1 MAVSLVK
8 GQKISLKKDNGS
20 AIMQFCAGANW
31 GAHPSGR
38 SIDLDL
44 HAGLFSEDK
53 QLLEHVFFAKLAS
66 SNNAVYLS
74 GDDLKGDVGGDDGR
88 DNETLTFNMD
98 RLPANCAKVAVFLC
112 SYSKDDFAVV
122 PHAEVKIYEGMAANP
137 GNVVA
142 TYRVGV
148 EPAFAG
154 HVVMVMGIF
163 YKHNGEW
170 KFNAIG
176 TPLRD
181 ATYTAALAS
190 IKATM
195 L

>member
-8 GQKISLKKDNGS
+8 GQKISLKKENGT
-20 AIMQFCAGANW
+20 AITSFCAGANW
-31 GAHPSGR
+31 GAHASGR

-44 HAGLFSEDK
+44 HAALFSEDK
-53 QLLEHVFFAKLAS
+53 NLLEHVYFGKLAS
-66 SNNAVYLS
+66 YNNAIYLS
-74 GDDLKGDVGGDDGR
+74 GDDLKGDVGGDDGQ

-98 RLPANCAKVAVFLC
+98 RLPENCAKVAVFLC
-112 SYSKDDFAVV
+112 SYSKDDFSAV
-122 PHAEVKIYEGMAANP
+122 PHAEVRIYEGMASRVD
-137 GNVVA
+137 NVVA
-142 TYRVGV
+142 KYRVST

-170 KFNAIG
+170 KFNAVG
-176 TPLRD
+176 TPTRD
-181 ATYTAALAS
+181 TSYTAAIAT

-195 L
+195 I